1 MRCYKC
7 NDCIDVSTCFVFTI
21 RNRLIYYTIII
32 IMLLLDETTFN
43 LPTQVLKF
51 LDLCLDGIPPSLT
64 ILKMNIINKVVT
76 TRAGEPANSFPAP
89 APDFF
94 FKRLRLLVF
103 FSSGSGSGSKEP
115 KTPGSDRLRLLTIG

>member
-1 MRCYKC
+1 
-7 NDCIDVSTCFVFTI
+7 
-21 RNRLIYYTIII
+21 
-32 IMLLLDETTFN
+32 MLLLDETTFN

-76 TRAGEPANSFPAP
+76 TRAREPANSFPAP

-94 FKRLRLLVF
+94 FQAAPAPNIFPKRLRLLFF
-103 FSSGSGSGSKEP
+103 FSSGSGSKEP
-115 KTPGSDRLRLLTIG
+115 KTPGSDRLRLLTNG